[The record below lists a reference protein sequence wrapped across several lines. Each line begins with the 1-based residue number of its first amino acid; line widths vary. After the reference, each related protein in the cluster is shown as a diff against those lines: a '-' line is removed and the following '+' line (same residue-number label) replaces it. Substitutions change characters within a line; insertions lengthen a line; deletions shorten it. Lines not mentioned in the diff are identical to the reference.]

1 VSRLP
6 QHPPLTHGQHPAA
19 ASHPAVHLTIY
30 RHFSI
35 PMKWHSPRCG
45 IRASLGCQSKK
56 EVRGAA
62 WPDSLRPRVSKYYGS
77 RSKRPLNV
85 VVVAYELRESQHHR
99 LNSHTLSILTRSQSS
114 HALNPHDP
122 RTPSILTSSILT
134 RRQSS
139 HVVNPHTS
147 SILTRRQS
155 SHVVNPHTPSI
166 FACPH
171 FSLAPHLSRGWTLV
185 SANLP
190 PTALNIRHLQLPHAG
205 LRIEMEDDVLRFP
218 EGVLVDDIIEAGLV
232 GIVAL

>member
-1 VSRLP
+1 
-6 QHPPLTHGQHPAA
+6 
-19 ASHPAVHLTIY
+19 
-30 RHFSI
+30 
-35 PMKWHSPRCG
+35 MKWHSPRCG

-139 HVVNPHTS
+139 HVVNPHT
-147 SILTRRQS
+147 
-155 SHVVNPHTPSI
+155 PSI

-218 EGVLVDDIIEAGLV
+218 EGVLVDDIIGAGLV

>member
-1 VSRLP
+1 
-6 QHPPLTHGQHPAA
+6 
-19 ASHPAVHLTIY
+19 
-30 RHFSI
+30 
-35 PMKWHSPRCG
+35 MKWHSPRCG

-155 SHVVNPHTPSI
+155 SHVVNPHTSSI
-166 FACPH
+166 LTRRQSSH
-171 FSLAPHLSRGWTLV
+171 
-185 SANLP
+185 
-190 PTALNIRHLQLPHAG
+190 ALNLRMPSLLTCSTSLQRLDPG
-205 LRIEMEDDVLRFP
+205 LRKPSTHRVKYQ
-218 EGVLVDDIIEAGLV
+218 
-232 GIVAL
+232 ALTTSARWPKDRNGRRCSSFS

>member
-1 VSRLP
+1 
-6 QHPPLTHGQHPAA
+6 
-19 ASHPAVHLTIY
+19 
-30 RHFSI
+30 
-35 PMKWHSPRCG
+35 
-45 IRASLGCQSKK
+45 
-56 EVRGAA
+56 
-62 WPDSLRPRVSKYYGS
+62 
-77 RSKRPLNV
+77 V

-114 HALNPHDP
+114 RSSHALNPHVVNP
-122 RTPSILTSSILT
+122 HTSSILT

-139 HVVNPHTS
+139 HVVNPHTL

-171 FSLAPHLSRGWTLV
+171 FSLAPHLSRSWTLV

-218 EGVLVDDIIEAGLV
+218 EGVLVDDIIGAGLV